1 MNFIHLHTH
10 SHYSL
15 LDGLPKIPE
24 LVKHAKKLGMPA
36 LALTDHGVMYGLIE
50 FYQQCKANNIKPIL
64 GVEAYIA
71 PNGLHSKR
79 PKIDEKPYH
88 LILLAK
94 NNTGYH
100 NLLKLTSI
108 AHLEG
113 FYYKPR
119 LDLEI
124 LKKYSD
130 GLIALSACLQGEVA
144 KTAANHGIIKTEE
157 VIKKYL
163 EIFSTE
169 NFYLEIQS
177 HPNLP
182 IQQKVND
189 ILIALSKKMNCKLVA
204 TNDIHYLNP
213 EDAQAQDILVCI
225 QTKKQLADK
234 DRLSMMAEDYSFRT
248 AVQMSDA
255 FQAVPEA
262 ITNTVTIAEKCNVE
276 LELGKIQLPSYD
288 LPKETTPDKELKKIC
303 ELGLKKR
310 FANSITKEI
319 TERLNYE
326 LSVIAKTGFAS
337 YFLIVQDFVNWAK
350 NNKIVVGPGRGSAAG
365 SIVAYLSNITNI
377 DPIKYELLFERFL
390 NPERISMPD
399 IDMDFADA
407 RRDEVL
413 HYVENKYGKNHVAQI
428 ITFGTMAARAA
439 VRDVGRV
446 MGLSYSYC
454 DKVAKMIPMFTDLKT
469 ALNIV
474 PELKEIYQND
484 PDAVR
489 LLESAQKLEGVA
501 RHSSTHA
508 CGVVITNQALD
519 HYTPLQYASQDDKVI
534 ISQYSLHPIEDLG
547 LLKMDFLGLKNLTII
562 EDAINIIHA
571 TTKEEINIDTIPLD
585 DKNTFKLLQR
595 AKTTGVFQL
604 ESAGMKRYLKE
615 LKPTEFEDIIAM
627 VALYRPGPMEWIP
640 DYISGKQGKRQP
652 QYLHQKLKNILD
664 KTYGVAIYQEQLM
677 QIARDLAGFTLG
689 EADVLRKAVAKKIPK
704 LLAEQKNKFIIGCVK
719 NNIAENIAKKI
730 FDFIEPFAGYGFNRS
745 HAACY
750 ALIAYQT
757 AYLKANWPTQ
767 FMAALLTSDYGDSD
781 RIAIE
786 VSEAKQLKIQVL
798 APDINESFSTFTVV
812 NDNLIRFGLT
822 AIKNL
827 GNHIVEI
834 IIQERKTNGSYKNLA
849 DFLSRIHDKDLN
861 KKSLESLIKSGAMDK
876 FGDRQQMLD
885 NIENLLYISHQAQ
898 QERNSG
904 QINIFKKLPVSHSPG
919 LTMAKCLPTTNLQ
932 KLAWEKELMGLYI
945 SSHPLADYHE
955 KIKRHYTSIELINK
969 HLNKHVKIVGVVM
982 NFKKIFTRKNEP
994 MVFMQLEDETAKIE
1008 IVIFPKI
1015 YQDYNTL
1022 IQENNILVV
1031 EGKVSNKEGTYKVIA
1046 EKINLFEADDLPDYK
1061 AIIISVPEKIKKDI
1075 FASLKTIVEKY
1086 HGDLSLFLKVNN
1098 KQIDTKIKVNID
1110 IIDELKKLFG
1120 ENSIFL
1126 L

>member
-24 LVKHAKKLGMPA
+24 LVQHAKKLNMPA

-50 FYQQCKANNIKPIL
+50 FYQQCKASNIKPIL
-64 GVEAYIA
+64 GMEAYLA

-94 NNTGYH
+94 NNTGYQ

-119 LDLEI
+119 IDLEI
-124 LKKYSD
+124 LKKYND
-130 GLIALSACLQGEVA
+130 GLMALTACLQGEVA
-144 KTAANHGIIKTEE
+144 KTAANYSMEKTEE

-163 EIFSTE
+163 TIFSAKD
-169 NFYLEIQS
+169 FYLEIQH

-182 IQQKVND
+182 EQQKVNNT
-189 ILIALSKKMNCKLVA
+189 LIPLSKKLNCKLVA
-204 TNDIHYLNP
+204 TNDIHYLKP
-213 EDAQAQDILVCI
+213 EDAEAQDILVCI
-225 QTKKQLADK
+225 QTKKQLTDK
-234 DRLSMMAEDYSFRT
+234 NRLSMMDEDYSFKSTTEMST
-248 AVQMSDA
+248 A
-255 FQAVPEA
+255 FKETPEA
-262 ITNTVTIAEKCNVE
+262 ITNTLEIADKCHVE
-276 LELGKIQLPSYD
+276 LELGKIQLPYYD
-288 LPKETTPDKELKKIC
+288 LPEDTTPDKELKKIC
-303 ELGLKKR
+303 EKGLQKR
-310 FANSITKEI
+310 FASNISQEI
-319 TERLNYE
+319 IERLNFE

-365 SIVAYLSNITNI
+365 SIVAYLSNVTNI
-377 DPIKYELLFERFL
+377 DPIKYDLLFERFL

-446 MGLSYSYC
+446 MGLSYNYC

-508 CGVVITNQALD
+508 CGVVITYQPLN

-534 ISQYSLHPIEDLG
+534 ITQYSLHPIEDLG

-562 EDAINIIHA
+562 EDTINIIQA
-571 TTKEEINIDTIPLD
+571 TTHEEINIDNIPLD
-585 DKNTFKLLQR
+585 DKKTFKLLQR

-640 DYISGKQGKRQP
+640 DYIAGKQGERQP
-652 QYLHQKLKNILD
+652 QYLHQNLKNILD

-689 EADVLRKAVAKKIPK
+689 EADVLRKAIAKKIPK
-704 LLAEQKNKFIIGCVK
+704 LLAEQKNKFINGCIK
-719 NNIAENIAKKI
+719 NNITENIAKKI

-767 FMAALLTSDYGDSD
+767 FMAALLTSDYGDTD

-786 VSEAKQLKIQVL
+786 VEEAKQLKMQVL
-798 APDINESFSTFTVV
+798 APDINESYATFTVV

-827 GNHIVEI
+827 GNHIVDI
-834 IIQERKTNGSYKNLA
+834 LIKERKKNGLFKNLS
-849 DFLSRIHDKDLN
+849 DFLLRIHDKDLN
-861 KKSLESLIKSGAMDK
+861 KKSLESLIKSGALDK

-885 NIENLLYISHQAQ
+885 NIENLLNISHQAQ

-904 QINIFKKLPVSHSPG
+904 QINIFKKLPVNHTPG
-919 LTMAKCLPTTNLQ
+919 LTLTNSKPTTNLQ
-932 KLAWEKELMGLYI
+932 KLTWEKELMGLYI

-955 KIKRHYTSIELINK
+955 KIKRHYTSIDTINK
-969 HLNKHVKIVGVVM
+969 HLNKYVKIVGVVM
-982 NFKKIFTRKNEP
+982 SYKKIFTRKNEP
-994 MVFMQLEDETAKIE
+994 MVFMQTEDETAKIE
-1008 IVIFPKI
+1008 TIIFPKI
-1015 YQDYNTL
+1015 YQEYSTL

-1031 EGKVSNKEGTYKVIA
+1031 EGKISNKEGSFKMIA
-1046 EKINLFEADDLPDYK
+1046 DKISIFQADDLPDYK
-1061 AIIISVPEKIKKDI
+1061 AIVVTVPHKIKKEI
-1075 FASLKTIVEKY
+1075 FTQLKSMVKKY
-1086 HGDLSLFLKVNN
+1086 HGDLSLFLQVNN
-1098 KQIDTKIKVNID
+1098 KKIDTKIKVNID
-1110 IIDELKKLFG
+1110 IIDELKNLFG
-1120 ENSIFL
+1120 ENSISL